1 MADTYC
7 GLERTETQPS
17 SHRNCTNARMRS
29 AGDGMGGVPVPA
41 QNAQN
46 LQNFAA
52 TEVRPEVAF
61 DEARASKI
69 ELRSAADKPTERGT

>member
-1 MADTYC
+1 
-7 GLERTETQPS
+7 
-17 SHRNCTNARMRS
+17 
-29 AGDGMGGVPVPA
+29 MGGVPDPA

-52 TEVRPEVAF
+52 TEAQPGAVF
-61 DEARASKI
+61 DEARDSKM